1 MKKLHRK
8 SLCLPLACVFA
19 LAACVP
25 GGGTADANVEPT
37 PIEVPP
43 PVEQTNEGLT
53 IFYTDYNEVEAKIL
67 DAAIGQFNR
76 QHPDT
81 PVTADKY
88 FTDGLLASHQEA
100 YTKMTTEVMAGDGPD
115 LFLYDYIT
123 MDVEKMA
130 RRGVFADMQPFFE
143 ADNFD
148 WSGYNQAV
156 MNGSVWDGHRLVVP
170 LSYMLPMLYTSQ
182 TALEETGFSVE
193 NCDTFKGFLSE
204 AEKVQNTPGQTRS
217 LFRTILAFHDFAQY
231 AGIPYI
237 DYARQQ
243 ADLSFP
249 ELERGTEIHKNLT
262 DLHYDEDALSGAA
275 DIRDGSA
282 LWIHPL
288 FTLDGFL
295 MGAGVINTFDEAVM
309 MPIRDIEG
317 EIQAEITCSVAVR
330 NSSPNLQNAYNF
342 IKFLLSEEF
351 QQETLDW
358 RYTAFSVLNSANEA
372 YYRLQTV
379 ERSSPI
385 VAKGSNPY
393 GFESFD
399 APQEDFDELM
409 SYTGQ
414 ITGAFYTSSQTQ
426 FLDLMQGYLSDE
438 TSYKDAVDAAE
449 SRLNIYLSE

>member
-1 MKKLHRK
+1 MKNRR
-8 SLCLPLACVFA
+8 STRYCLPLACLLA
-19 LAACVP
+19 LTACAP
-25 GGGTADANVEPT
+25 GGDAAEPA
-37 PIEVPP
+37 PVSVPP
-43 PVEQTNEGLT
+43 PVEQTNTELH
-53 IFYTDYNEVEAKIL
+53 IFYTDADAIQTSTL
-67 DAAIGQFNR
+67 DAAVIQYNQR
-76 QHPDT
+76 HPDN
-81 PVTADKY
+81 PVTAEKI
-88 FTDGLLASHQEA
+88 FTDGSDTVRDEQTRRMLA
-100 YTKMTTEVMAGDGPD
+100 EVMAGEGPD
-115 LFLYDYIT
+115 LIFFVDDS

-130 RRGVFADMQPFFE
+130 RRGVFADLEPYFE

-148 WSGYNQAV
+148 WSGYNQTV
-156 MNGSVWDGHRLVVP
+156 MDAGVWDGHRLVIP
-170 LSYMLPMLYTSQ
+170 LEYQIPMLYTSR